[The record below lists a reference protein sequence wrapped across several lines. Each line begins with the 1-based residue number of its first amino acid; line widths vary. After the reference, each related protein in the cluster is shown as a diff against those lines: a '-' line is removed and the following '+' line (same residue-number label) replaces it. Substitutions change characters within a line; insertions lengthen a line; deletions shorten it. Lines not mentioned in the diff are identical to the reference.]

1 MVRAPFYDKNG
12 VKKGAWSAEEDEKL
26 RSYIQRYGH
35 WNWRELPKYAGL
47 ERCGKSCRL
56 RWMNYLRPEVKHGS
70 FTEEE
75 DALIVKLHQE
85 YGNRWSMIAA
95 SLPGRTDNEIKN
107 QWHSRLKARANRNPT
122 SSTDQSQSESM
133 STHSLDR
140 EAESIHID
148 IPPNM
153 ILESSA
159 LSPTATTSSTVE
171 FSSSNMILGTSAL
184 SPMTPSTV
192 ELSSASPV
200 FDRVY
205 SPSLYVGGG
214 GTENVC
220 LPSCLSGMYEDR
232 SGGDFWSEP
241 FVAEKDLP
249 PPYEIYDDEYN
260 MDLIF
265 YQMMHGDQPNF
276 LP

>member
-12 VKKGAWSAEEDEKL
+12 VKKGAWSAEEDDKL
-26 RSYIQRYGH
+26 RSYIQRFGH
-35 WNWRELPKYAGL
+35 WNWRELPKHAGL

-75 DALIVKLHQE
+75 DVLILKLHQE
-85 YGNRWSMIAA
+85 HGNRWSRIAA

-107 QWHSRLKARANRNPT
+107 HWHTRLKARANRNPT
-122 SSTDQSQSESM
+122 SSTDRTQSESL
-133 STHSLDR
+133 STHSFDG

-148 IPPNM
+148 IPPHM
-153 ILESSA
+153 ILES
-159 LSPTATTSSTVE
+159 
-171 FSSSNMILGTSAL
+171 SAL

-192 ELSSASPV
+192 ELSFTSPV
-200 FDRVY
+200 FDGGY
-205 SPSLYVGGG
+205 TPGLNVGGG

-220 LPSCLSGMYEDR
+220 LPSCSSGMYEDR

-241 FVAEKDLP
+241 FVAEKDLHLP
-249 PPYEIYDDEYN
+249 PPYEIYEDDS

-265 YQMMHGDQPNF
+265 YQMMYGDQPNF
-276 LP
+276 FM